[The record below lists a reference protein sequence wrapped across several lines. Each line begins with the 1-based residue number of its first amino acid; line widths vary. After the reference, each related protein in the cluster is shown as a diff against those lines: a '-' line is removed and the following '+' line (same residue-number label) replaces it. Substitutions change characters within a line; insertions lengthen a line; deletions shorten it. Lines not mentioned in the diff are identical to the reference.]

1 MLTVIGGGVLIASY
15 LQVALWMTAAER
27 QAHRIRQEF
36 LKNVMRQD
44 IGWFD
49 THEAAELNTRLA
61 E

>member
-1 MLTVIGGGVLIASY
+1 MIVTAY
-15 LQVALWMTAAER
+15 FQVSLWMIAAER
-27 QAHRIRQEF
+27 QSHRIRQEF